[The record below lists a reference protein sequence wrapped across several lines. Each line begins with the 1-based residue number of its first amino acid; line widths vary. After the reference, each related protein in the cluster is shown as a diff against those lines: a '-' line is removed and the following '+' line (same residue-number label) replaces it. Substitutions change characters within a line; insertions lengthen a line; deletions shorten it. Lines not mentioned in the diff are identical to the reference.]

1 MRKKLFW
8 LSVLMLA
15 LALPLSAASEAE
27 MLQYISQSG
36 TQRTEV
42 STPFRETRAMPRK
55 EKVSLRGNLLFRSP
69 DFLDMQYENPEKEHF
84 LIEKNKMVNRREGH
98 EIKSDLTKNVLM
110 RRLANTLLYA
120 FSGQVEKISKEQNT
134 TLKVSEEK
142 NEYLVVLDS
151 RKKLAM
157 GYCHIEIHYRKS
169 DGQIILMQMDEF
181 NGTSTIYALAE

>member
-1 MRKKLFW
+1 MKKLS
-8 LSVLMLA
+8 LICA
-15 LALPLSAASEAE
+15 LILGCIFPLCAATEAE
-27 MLQYISQSG
+27 MLQFISRCG
-36 TQRTEV
+36 AERTEV

-55 EKVSLRGNLLFRSP
+55 ETVTLRGDLLFRSP

-169 DGQIILMQMDEF
+169 DGQIVLMQMDEF

>member
-55 EKVSLRGNLLFRSP
+55 ETVTLRGDLLFRSP
-69 DFLDMQYENPEKEHF
+69 DFLDLQ
-84 LIEKNKMVNRREGH
+84 
-98 EIKSDLTKNVLM
+98 
-110 RRLANTLLYA
+110 
-120 FSGQVEKISKEQNT
+120 
-134 TLKVSEEK
+134 
-142 NEYLVVLDS
+142 
-151 RKKLAM
+151 
-157 GYCHIEIHYRKS
+157 
-169 DGQIILMQMDEF
+169 
-181 NGTSTIYALAE
+181 